1 MGGGGGINS
10 ICIMYMSLSFCTSGR
25 TVCTLEGPLLNPE
38 MIAFKQ
44 GYIFIILLIPWS
56 HILSY
61 GGKEK
66 GKEKRERR
74 KAEGKAG
81 GGEYFIKAIKMWG
94 RKSTEG
100 EGKKGRE
107 GVIYFL
113 YCQVRSY

>member
-10 ICIMYMSLSFCTSGR
+10 ICIMYMSLSFCTSGG

-66 GKEKRERR
+66 GEKRERR
-74 KAEGKAG
+74 KAGGKAG
-81 GGEYFIKAIKMWG
+81 GGGILSKP
-94 RKSTEG
+94 
-100 EGKKGRE
+100 
-107 GVIYFL
+107 
-113 YCQVRSY
+113 